1 MFESTQPQ
9 QLVRREIARLGFS
22 DAGLALAQAED
33 AAAQRT
39 ALGLGDSAVEDVD
52 DLASLTDPWTYV
64 ALGSDFTTD
73 SNSAVDVTGLT
84 FTPAANTRYEF
95 EGFLEVRTADAA
107 VGPRVGIAWPTGG
120 SAGVGTIRQ
129 TTTLTAEAIANG
141 NIAGALLIAAG
152 TVPLAATSYPA
163 KANGFFSAGAS
174 PSGGVKL
181 QLASSL
187 AGTVVTVK
195 AGSFLRYRSF

>member
-73 SNSAVDVTGLT
+73 SGTAVDVTGLT

-120 SAGVGTIRQ
+120 SAGVCTIRQ
-129 TTTLTAEAIANG
+129 TTTLTAEAVANG

-152 TVPLAATSYPA
+152 TVPSAATSYPA
-163 KANGFFSAGAS
+163 QIKGFFSAGAS